1 MVLLGMCT
9 RYLCSSTVTEHSA
22 GQAWGLGGGRAPP
35 GQQVGT
41 LRRKDGEQF

>member
-22 GQAWGLGGGRAPP
+22 GQAWGLGGAGTPRAAGGYPEKEGR
-35 GQQVGT
+35 
-41 LRRKDGEQF
+41 